1 MSGSIV
7 LVGRSFQC
15 FSFFKFLKG
24 KVPGRRIAGV
34 PHFLRVARITNC
46 TRIAKKLSE
55 LLRIASELPPELLNE
70 LRWVDCPSGR
80 CNAVDTLLQ
89 NIAHGATVMSVRC
102 SSLEMRDA
110 SIQPGSLQEVMLH
123 EVALAWMRDRLV
135 KTTPQRAWQETVE
148 EYCTR
153 LKACAAY
160 INDNYAV
167 HGPVS

>member
-1 MSGSIV
+1 
-7 LVGRSFQC
+7 
-15 FSFFKFLKG
+15 
-24 KVPGRRIAGV
+24 
-34 PHFLRVARITNC
+34 
-46 TRIAKKLSE
+46 
-55 LLRIASELPPELLNE
+55 
-70 LRWVDCPSGR
+70 
-80 CNAVDTLLQ
+80 
-89 NIAHGATVMSVRC
+89 MSVRC

-160 INDNYAV
+160 INDNYDV
-167 HGPVS
+167 QGLCRVLPQRLEELDRRQGDRLRK